1 MYGTGGLGGRLTS
14 GGNIG
19 GVGSSRLT
27 RILQEKAEALKK
39 KRQTAEAQFKEV
51 EEQVTALEGLGIV
64 PPEAPERLVQLR
76 ELARRSD
83 WDGVEIQAK
92 ALSEYLGKNVP
103 GSIEA
108 RRRKIV
114 EAAGRLAGVGV
125 AIPPDVEQELR
136 QLQHPPESAT
146 WADTVGRLAEVDG
159 ALATAQRSYVTESRV
174 RAIKVGAWAGLSTER
189 QREFDELLDAAAAPA
204 ADGRV
209 AEAIDQI
216 HRSLVEGL
224 PEAQARREAARS
236 SATQIAAAAREYGA
250 STSRLDSALAT
261 DADAP
266 VERWPDTVRAID
278 DAVVE
283 VGEGLR
289 ERGLQ
294 SLDSLRTA
302 LAATREYGVDPGNAQ
317 QAVEVAAAKIAKSP
331 PQEIAGFLSDARRA
345 AEEPIV
351 AVVAGLLDEVRPRI
365 AEARRLGRDPT
376 EVFAA
381 MNRAREALRL
391 KIYSEALAASQE
403 AVDRVGQL
411 TEDLDA
417 VRDELVGIEEMLDR
431 LRRVSFS
438 AEAFEAQ
445 IQRARALI
453 EKADAR
459 AARQLLQETV
469 LAVGREALQFFLQR
483 WNALDGVREY
493 ARERGF
499 LPGATDA
506 AMAEVHELLEA
517 GNLAEGVEKLARVE
531 VALRTAAEPFVAR
544 RIEEMEHGFSDIPDE
559 ALAAPTRRLL
569 ADADVTLR
577 VKRDL
582 VGAID
587 SLRRAERDFASV
599 FAAHASSLV
608 EQLEVE
614 GRVLDAMGGAGD
626 EIQRQI
632 DEVQQIF
639 NMGDFVHASRASQ
652 EIRKRAQQQQLVRC
666 EEAVSHAK
674 LALVEL
680 ETMGVDLGKFRAQL
694 EAAQSAARAARYAE
708 AYKLATQLE
717 ESAQRTWTAGQE
729 IVEQINHAQEVLGR
743 VREAGTDPSPFYE
756 PLRDARVAFQAL
768 DFDTARG
775 LLEKVQ
781 HGLGSEEARGETT
794 RLLVELDRMIEDGRR
809 LGLPMESFAA
819 RLAGMRTEQT
829 TAPPEATRTQA
840 RIVHDEVVALVRP
853 VLEENL
859 RGLERDLDI
868 ARGAGVDV
876 DRILAPLSEAR
887 RRIALPVPA
896 GAAALLDEARA
907 EFVDTRGFVEH
918 AERVAKRAREALAQ
932 ADLLHVE
939 VPSLRSAMERLE
951 SGLAQRQYARVIEL
965 GGPLERELLQAIYQH
980 VSKTLASFQAMLT
993 RLRREGSDTT
1003 VAENLL
1009 HQARMALDEGK
1020 AVEALQLA
1028 GRSESE
1034 LERADLQRR
1043 VAEGSVQSAERA
1055 LHRAQSEG
1063 VRAPLAAEHVA
1074 DAKAAFTE
1082 RDYPSVLEHALAASD
1097 ALGVVRENHRRARDA
1112 YTTAERQLAEATAL
1126 GADTAE
1132 ATRHLSESRRL
1143 SEAGQYPEAI
1153 RSAREATEVARWA
1166 IERMFAGPLGELRR
1180 VVEQGRREK
1189 LTTELDPVEAIVA
1202 EGEAALRAREW
1213 THVRE
1218 AIDRA
1223 ELASRRAFET
1233 VVDARWRDAEA
1244 DASAAGPA
1252 TPAEAAR
1259 HEEVRQRLATL
1270 REKREFSQALDL
1282 VRSEVD
1288 LGRRRRRERVEAQI
1302 NELKGQLWVGERL
1315 GLDTTP
1321 VMQTFSEARSA
1332 ADAGKLDESLR
1343 LLKDALPTLEKSVR
1357 EPFARR
1363 LKDVATE
1370 LNFAREGLHVS
1381 VGPLPERLK
1390 EVEALDRA
1398 GHLLEAARGLLSL
1411 EEDLN
1416 LRKSLHR
1423 ELLNLHYLIDAA
1435 LVRAQQ
1441 NRIDTGPARELLAE
1455 SIRLRDTDYAA
1466 ALAKAREALR
1476 LLQGETAPASAA
1488 AAPAPAAAPP
1498 STTTAFWP
1506 FRRPPTE
1513 P

>member
-1 MYGTGGLGGRLTS
+1 M
-14 GGNIG
+14 
-19 GVGSSRLT
+19 
-27 RILQEKAEALKK
+27 
-39 KRQTAEAQFKEV
+39 
-51 EEQVTALEGLGIV
+51 
-64 PPEAPERLVQLR
+64 QLR

-83 WDGVEIQAK
+83 WDGVEIQAR

-108 RRRKIV
+108 RRRKTV
-114 EAAGRLAGVGV
+114 ELAGRLAGVGV
-125 AIPPDVEQELR
+125 TIPKEAERELR
-136 QLQHPPESAT
+136 QLEHPPESAT
-146 WADTVGRLAEVDG
+146 WSETVGRLAEVDR
-159 ALATAQRSYVTESRV
+159 ALATAQQSYVTESRV
-174 RAIKVGAWAGLSTER
+174 RAIQVGTWAGLTSAR

-216 HRSLVEGL
+216 HRSLAEGL
-224 PEAQARREAARS
+224 PEAHARREAVRTG
-236 SATQIAAAAREYGA
+236 ATRIASAAREYGA
-250 STSRLDSALAT
+250 TTSRLDSALAA

-266 VERWPDTVRAID
+266 VERWPETVE
-278 DAVVE
+278 AVE
-283 VGEGLR
+283 HALADVGE
-289 ERGLQ
+289 
-294 SLDSLRTA
+294 SLRDRGQQA
-302 LAATREYGVDPGNAQ
+302 LESLKSALQATREYGVDPTAAQ
-317 QAVEVAAAKIAKSP
+317 QAVEVASAKIVSVP
-331 PQEIAGFLSDARRA
+331 PSEIPGLLTEARRA

-411 TEDLDA
+411 TEDLDT
-417 VRDELVGIEEMLDR
+417 VRDELAGLEEMLDR
-431 LRRVSFS
+431 LRRVNFS
-438 AEAFEAQ
+438 TETFEAQ
-445 IQRARALI
+445 MQRARTLL
-453 EKADAR
+453 EKSDAA
-459 AARQLLQETV
+459 AARQILQETV

-499 LPGATDA
+499 LPAKIDA
-506 AMAEVHELLEA
+506 EMSEVHTLLEG
-517 GNLAEGVEKLARVE
+517 GNLTDGVERLARVE
-531 VALRTAAEPFVAR
+531 VTMRTAAEPYVAR
-544 RIEEMEHGFSDIPDE
+544 RIEEMERGFTDIPDE

-614 GRVLDAMGGAGD
+614 GRVLDSMGGAGD

-639 NMGDFVHASRASQ
+639 NMGDFVQASRASQ
-652 EIRKRAQQQQLVRC
+652 EIRKRAQQQQLVRS

-694 EAAQSAARAARYAE
+694 ETAQSAARAARYAD
-708 AYKLATQLE
+708 AYRAATQLE

-729 IVEQINHAQEVLGR
+729 IAEQVNRAQELLGK
-743 VREAGTDPSPFYE
+743 VREAGTDPTPYYE

-768 DFDTARG
+768 DFDTARA

-781 HGLGSEEARGETT
+781 TGLGSEEARAETT
-794 RLLVELDRMIEDGRR
+794 RLLVEIDRLIEDGRR
-809 LGLPMESFAA
+809 LGLPMEAFAA
-819 RLAGMRTEQT
+819 RLAAMRTEQT
-829 TAPPEATRTQA
+829 TAPPEATRTEA
-840 RIVHDEVVALVRP
+840 RLVHDEVVALVRP

-887 RRIALPVPA
+887 RRISLPVPA

-965 GGPLERELLQAIYQH
+965 GGPLERELLQATYQH

-1055 LHRAQSEG
+1055 LHRSQSEG
-1063 VRAPLAAEHVA
+1063 VRAPLAAENVA
-1074 DAKAAFTE
+1074 DAKVAFGE

-1097 ALGVVRENHRRARDA
+1097 ALGVARENHRRARDA
-1112 YTTAERQLAEATAL
+1112 GVTAERQLAEAAAL
-1126 GADTAE
+1126 GADVLE
-1132 ATRHLSESRRL
+1132 ATQRLGESRRL
-1143 SEAGQYPEAI
+1143 TDGGQYPEAI
-1153 RSAREATEVARWA
+1153 RAARESTETARWA
-1166 IERMFAGPLGELRR
+1166 IERMFTGPLGELRR
-1180 VVEQGRREK
+1180 IVEQGRKER

-1223 ELASRRAFET
+1223 ELASRRAFES
-1233 VVDARWRDAEA
+1233 VVDARWREVEAELN
-1244 DASAAGPA
+1244 AAGSS
-1252 TPAEAAR
+1252 TPVEAAR
-1259 HEEVRQRLATL
+1259 REEVRQRLAGL
-1270 REKREFSQALDL
+1270 RERREFSAALEL
-1282 VRSEVD
+1282 VRAEVE
-1288 LGRRRRRERVEAQI
+1288 LARRRRRDRVDAQI
-1302 NELKGQLWVGERL
+1302 AELKAQLWVGERL

-1332 ADAGKLDESLR
+1332 ADAGKLDEALR
-1343 LLKDALPTLEKSVR
+1343 LLKGALPALEKSVR
-1357 EPFARR
+1357 DPFARR
-1363 LKDVATE
+1363 FKDVSTE
-1370 LNFAREGLHVS
+1370 LNFAHEGLHVS
-1381 VGPLPERLK
+1381 IGPLPERLK
-1390 EVEALDRA
+1390 EIEALNAD
-1398 GHLLEAARGLLSL
+1398 GHLIDAARALLAA
-1411 EEDLN
+1411 EEELN

-1441 NRIDTGPARELLAE
+1441 NRVDTGPARELLAE
-1455 SIRLRDTDYAA
+1455 SIRLRESDYSA

-1476 LLQGETAPASAA
+1476 LLQGEAAPATSA
-1488 AAPAPAAAPP
+1488 AAPAPAPSAP
-1498 STTTAFWP
+1498 STTAAFWP

>member
-1 MYGTGGLGGRLTS
+1 M
-14 GGNIG
+14 G

-39 KRQTAEAQFKEV
+39 KRQSAESQLKEV
-51 EEQVTALEGLGIV
+51 EEQVSALEGLGIS
-64 PPEAPERLVQLR
+64 PAEAPERLVQLR

-92 ALSEYLGKNVP
+92 ALSDYLGKNVP

-108 RRRKIV
+108 RRRKTV
-114 EAAGRLAGVGV
+114 DAAGRLAGVGV
-125 AIPPDVEQELR
+125 SIPSHVERELR
-136 QLQHPPESAT
+136 QLEHPPESAT
-146 WADTVGRLAEVDG
+146 WSDTVGRLAEVDK
-159 ALATAQRSYVTESRV
+159 ALADAQQTYVTESRV
-174 RAIKVGAWAGLSTER
+174 RAIKVGTWAGLSAER

-204 ADGRV
+204 ADGRL

-216 HRSLVEGL
+216 HRSLAEGL
-224 PEAQARREAARS
+224 PEAQARREAVRTG
-236 SATQIAAAAREYGA
+236 ATQIAAAAREYGA
-250 STSRLDSALAT
+250 STSRLESALAA
-261 DADAP
+261 DAEAP
-266 VERWPDTVRAID
+266 VERWPETVDAIERSL
-278 DAVVE
+278 VE

-289 ERGLQ
+289 ERGEQ
-294 SLDSLRTA
+294 SLESLTTA
-302 LAATREYGVDPGNAQ
+302 LRATREYGVDPGDAQ
-317 QAVEVAAAKIAKSP
+317 RAVEVAAAKIGKAP
-331 PQEIAGFLSDARRA
+331 PAEIPSLLAEARRA

-376 EVFAA
+376 DVFAA

-391 KIYSEALAASQE
+391 KIYTEALAASQE

-411 TEDLDA
+411 TEDLDT
-417 VRDELVGIEEMLDR
+417 VRDELAGIEEMLER
-431 LRRVSFS
+431 LRRVNFS
-438 AEAFEAQ
+438 TEAFDAQ
-445 IQRARALI
+445 LQRARALV
-453 EKADAR
+453 EKSDAV

-483 WNALDGVREY
+483 WSALDGVREY

-499 LPGATDA
+499 LPPKTDA
-506 AMAEVHELLEA
+506 ELAEVRELLDA
-517 GNLAEGVEKLARVE
+517 GNLADGVERLARVE
-531 VALRTAAEPFVAR
+531 VSLRTAAEPYVAR
-544 RIEEMEHGFSDIPDE
+544 RIEEMEKGFTDIPDE

-614 GRVLDAMGGAGD
+614 GHVLDSMGGAGD

-639 NMGDFVHASRASQ
+639 NMGDFVQASRASQ
-652 EIRKRAQQQQLVRC
+652 EIRKRAQQQQLVRS

-694 EAAQSAARAARYAE
+694 ETAQSAARAARYAD
-708 AYKLATQLE
+708 AYKAATALE
-717 ESAQRTWTAGQE
+717 ESAQRTWTSGQE
-729 IVEQINHAQEVLGR
+729 IVGQINRAQELLGK
-743 VREAGTDPSPFYE
+743 VREAGTDPTPFYE

-768 DFDTARG
+768 DFDRARS
-775 LLEKVQ
+775 LLDKVQ
-781 HGLGSEEARGETT
+781 EGLGSEEAKGETT
-794 RLLVELDRMIEDGRR
+794 RLLVEIDRLVEDGRR
-809 LGLPMESFAA
+809 LGLPMEAFAA
-819 RLAGMRTEQT
+819 RLAGMRTEQA

-840 RIVHDEVVALVRP
+840 RLVHEEVVALVRP

-887 RRIALPVPA
+887 RRIALPIPT

-965 GGPLERELLQAIYQH
+965 GGPLERELLQATYQH

-1009 HQARMALDEGK
+1009 HQSRMALDEGK

-1043 VAEGSVQSAERA
+1043 VAEGSVQAAERA

-1063 VRAPLAAEHVA
+1063 VRAPVAAEQVA

-1082 RDYPSVLEHALAASD
+1082 RDYPSVLEHALQASD
-1097 ALGVVRENHRRARDA
+1097 ALGIVRENHRRAKDA
-1112 YTTAERQLAEATAL
+1112 AATADRQLAEAAGL
-1126 GADTAE
+1126 GADVLE
-1132 ATRHLSESRRL
+1132 ATHRLGESRRL
-1143 SEAGQYPEAI
+1143 ADAGQYPEAI
-1153 RSAREATEVARWA
+1153 RAARESTETARWA
-1166 IERMFAGPLGELRR
+1166 IERLFAGPLGELRR
-1180 VVEQGRREK
+1180 VVEQGRKEH

-1213 THVRE
+1213 SHVRE

-1223 ELASRRAFET
+1223 EAASRRAFET
-1233 VVDARWRDAEA
+1233 VVDARWREVESELNQVGA
-1244 DASAAGPA
+1244 A
-1252 TPAEAAR
+1252 TPADAAR
-1259 HEEVRQRLATL
+1259 REEVRARLATL
-1270 REKREFSQALDL
+1270 RERREFSTALEL
-1282 VRSEVD
+1282 VRSEVE
-1288 LGRRRRRERVEAQI
+1288 LARRRRRDRVDAQI
-1302 NELKGQLWVGERL
+1302 AELKAQLWVGERL

-1332 ADAGKLDESLR
+1332 ADAGKLDEALR
-1343 LLKDALPTLEKSVR
+1343 LLKGAIPALEKSVR
-1357 EPFARR
+1357 EPYVRR
-1363 LKDVATE
+1363 FKDVSTE
-1370 LNFAREGLHVS
+1370 LNFAQEGLHVS
-1381 VGPLPERLK
+1381 VGPLPERVR
-1390 EVEALDRA
+1390 EIEALYAD
-1398 GHLLEAARGLLSL
+1398 GHLIDAARSLLAV

-1455 SIRLRDTDYAA
+1455 SIRLRETDYAA

-1476 LLQGETAPASAA
+1476 LLQGETAPAPAA
-1488 AAPAPAAAPP
+1488 AAPAPAASAP

-1506 FRRPPTE
+1506 FRRKPPSE

>member
-1 MYGTGGLGGRLTS
+1 M
-14 GGNIG
+14 
-19 GVGSSRLT
+19 GSSRLT

-39 KRQTAEAQFKEV
+39 KRQAAETLQKEA
-51 EEQVTALEGLGIV
+51 EEQVAALESLGIS

-92 ALSEYLGKNVP
+92 TLSEYLGRTVP
-103 GSIEA
+103 GTIES
-108 RRRKIV
+108 RRQHTV
-114 EAAGRLAGVGV
+114 EVAGSLSGAGVT
-125 AIPPDVEQELR
+125 IPAEIASELR
-136 QLQHPPESAT
+136 QLEHPPDGQAWSA
-146 WADTVGRLAEVDG
+146 TVGRLAAVEA
-159 ALATAQRSYVTESRV
+159 ALSTAQHAYVAESRA
-174 RAIKVGAWAGLSTER
+174 RALKVGEWAGLSAER
-189 QREFDELLDAAAAPA
+189 RREFEELLEAAVAPA

-209 AEAIDQI
+209 VEALDQL

-224 PEAQARREAARS
+224 PEATERREVVRS
-236 SATQIAAAAREYGA
+236 AGGQLVAAAREYGA
-250 STSRLDSALAT
+250 PTSRLDAALLA

-266 VERWPDTVRAID
+266 VERWPETVRAIE
-278 DAVVE
+278 DALVE

-289 ERGLQ
+289 ERGSQ
-294 SLDSLRTA
+294 ALDSLKVA
-302 LAATREYGVDPGNAQ
+302 LNSTREYGVDPTAAQ
-317 QAVEVAAAKIAKSP
+317 QAVEEAAARLATAP
-331 PQEIAGFLSDARRA
+331 PLEITPLLAEARRS

-365 AEARRLGRDPT
+365 AETRRLGRDPT

-403 AVDRVGQL
+403 AVDRVAQL
-411 TEDLDA
+411 TEDLDT
-417 VRDELVGIEEMLDR
+417 VRDELAAVDEMLDR
-431 LRRVSFS
+431 LRRVQFS
-438 AEAFEAQ
+438 TEPFDTQ
-445 IQRARALI
+445 VQRARTML
-453 EKADAR
+453 ERSDAR
-459 AARQLLQETV
+459 GARQLLQETV
-469 LAVGREALQFFLQR
+469 LAIGREALQFFLQR
-483 WNALDGVREY
+483 WAALDGVREY

-499 LPGATDA
+499 LPPDTDA
-506 AMAEVHELLEA
+506 MMTEVRAQLDA
-517 GNLAEGVEKLARVE
+517 GNLAEGVERLAKVE
-531 VALRTAAEPFVAR
+531 VGLRTAAEPYVAR
-544 RIEEMEHGFSDIPDE
+544 RIEEMERGFSDIPDE

-582 VGAID
+582 VGSIE

-608 EQLEVE
+608 EELEVE
-614 GRVLDAMGGAGD
+614 GRVLESMGGAGD

-639 NMGDFVHASRASQ
+639 NMGDFVQASRASQ
-652 EIRKRAQQQQLVRC
+652 EIRKRAHQQQLLRS

-680 ETMGVDLGKFRAQL
+680 ETMGLDLAKFRGQL
-694 EAAQSAARAARYAE
+694 EAAQSAARALRFAE
-708 AYKLATQLE
+708 AYKIATQLE
-717 ESAQRTWTAGQE
+717 EGAQRTWTGAQE
-729 IVEQINHAQEVLGR
+729 IVEALNRAQETLGR
-743 VREAGTDPSPFYE
+743 LRETGSDPTPFYE

-775 LLEKVQ
+775 LLDTVARR
-781 HGLGSEEARGETT
+781 LADEEARNETS
-794 RLLVELDRMIEDGRR
+794 RLLAELERLVEDGRR
-809 LGLPMESFAA
+809 LGIPMESFAA
-819 RLAGMRTEQT
+819 RVAAMRTEQT

-840 RIVHDEVVALVRP
+840 RAVHAEAVAIVRP

-876 DRILAPLSEAR
+876 DRILAPLAEAR

-932 ADLLHVE
+932 AELLHVE

-951 SGLAQRQYARVIEL
+951 NGLAQRQYARVVEL
-965 GGPLERELLQAIYQH
+965 GGPLERELLQATYQH

-993 RLRREGSDTT
+993 RLRREGGDTT

-1043 VAEGSVQSAERA
+1043 VAEGSVLSAERA

-1063 VRAPLAAEHVA
+1063 VIAPIAQDQVAA
-1074 DAKAAFTE
+1074 AKSAFQE
-1082 RDYPSVLEHALAASD
+1082 RNYPSVLEHALSASD
-1097 ALGVVRENHRRARDA
+1097 ALGIVRENHRRSKDA
-1112 YTTAERQLAEATAL
+1112 LAAADRQLAEATGL
-1126 GADTAE
+1126 GADVAE
-1132 ATRHLSESRRL
+1132 AAEHLGEARKL
-1143 SEAGQYPEAI
+1143 AEAGQYPESI
-1153 RSAREATEVARWA
+1153 RAAREATEVARWA
-1166 IERMFAGPLGELRR
+1166 IERLFAGPLGELRR
-1180 VVEQGRREK
+1180 VVDQGRREH

-1213 THVRE
+1213 NHVRE
-1218 AIDRA
+1218 AVDRA
-1223 ELASRRAFET
+1223 EIASRRAFEA
-1233 VVDARWRDAEA
+1233 VVDARWREVEA
-1244 DASAAGPA
+1244 DAQHAGA
-1252 TPAEAAR
+1252 VSPAEAAR
-1259 HEEVRQRLATL
+1259 REEVRTRLGGL
-1270 REKREFSQALDL
+1270 RERRDFPGALEL
-1282 VRSEVD
+1282 VRSE
-1288 LGRRRRRERVEAQI
+1288 LELMRRRRRERVEMQI
-1302 NELKGQLWVGERL
+1302 AELKAQLWVGERL

-1332 ADAGKLDESLR
+1332 TDAGKLEEASR
-1343 LLKDALPTLEKSVR
+1343 LLAGALPALENAVR
-1357 EPFARR
+1357 EPVARR
-1363 LKDVATE
+1363 LKDVQTE
-1370 LNFAREGLHVS
+1370 LNFAHEGLHVS
-1381 VGPLPERLK
+1381 VGPLAERLR
-1390 EVEALDRA
+1390 EVEVLERDGHALD
-1398 GHLLEAARGLLSL
+1398 AARGLLTV
-1411 EEDLN
+1411 EEELN

-1423 ELLNLHYLIDAA
+1423 ELMNLHYLIDAA

-1441 NRIDTGPARELLAE
+1441 ARVDTAPARQLLSE
-1455 SIRLRDTDYAA
+1455 SIRLRDSDYSA
-1466 ALAKAREALR
+1466 ALEKAREALR
-1476 LLQGETAPASAA
+1476 LLQGETAPPPAGGAGTTAAS
-1488 AAPAPAAAPP
+1488 APAPTPTA
-1498 STTTAFWP
+1498 AFWP
-1506 FRRPPTE
+1506 FRRPPSE